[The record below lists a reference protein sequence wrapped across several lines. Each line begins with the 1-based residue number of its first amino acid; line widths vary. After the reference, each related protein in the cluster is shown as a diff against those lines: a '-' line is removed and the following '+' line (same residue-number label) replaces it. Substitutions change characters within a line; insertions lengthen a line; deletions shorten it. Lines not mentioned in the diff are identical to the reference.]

1 MFYVTTLE
9 HEIVLEPL
17 HFGPKLRATIVR
29 LLKEE
34 VEGLVSAN
42 DDVWDLH
49 AAPAGCRGL
58 VPLLLRE
65 FYVSDE
71 GLDLCS

>member
-42 DDVWDLH
+42 NAVWDLH
-49 AAPAGCRGL
+49 TLPALCAGRAALAALGVVG
-58 VPLLLRE
+58 
-65 FYVSDE
+65 F
-71 GLDLCS
+71 

>member
-34 VEGLVSAN
+34 VEGLVSGN
-42 DDVWDLH
+42 DDVWDRTGF
-49 AAPAGCRGL
+49 A
-58 VPLLLRE
+58 V
-65 FYVSDE
+65 
-71 GLDLCS
+71 

>member
-34 VEGLVSAN
+34 VEGLVSEYFAVGICTPHRVVVVEN
-42 DDVWDLH
+42 LS
-49 AAPAGCRGL
+49 
-58 VPLLLRE
+58 PLLSR
-65 FYVSDE
+65 
-71 GLDLCS
+71 